1 MKWIPL
7 TRVSEHEDIGAGVAA
22 GKHQVE
28 AEDFDFG
35 YDLYAYGVKVASL
48 AEGRMGYPEWAR
60 RSGRLDY
67 IHSVD
72 DRYDQAMTGSAHP
85 TEESGSDFATTS

>member
-1 MKWIPL
+1 
-7 TRVSEHEDIGAGVAA
+7 
-22 GKHQVE
+22 
-28 AEDFDFG
+28 
-35 YDLYAYGVKVASL
+35 VASL